1 MANRS
6 QIENDLK
13 KREKSN
19 SLQND
24 DLQKEHLDVINRLLD
39 CKKDHLDMITRLLDN
54 KKEQLDVVQRL
65 LDSKE
70 NDNYPGLLKLVHTA
84 ENNIYEWVKK
94 YSRLILI
101 VKDDKRW
108 KGDRANSYASTL
120 KYVNIL
126 SNIFYD
132 RRNSV

>member
-70 NDNYPGLLKLVHTA
+70 IDNYPGLLKLVHTA
-84 ENNIYEWVKK
+84 EQNICEWVKK

-101 VKDDKRW
+101 VKDDERW
-108 KGDRANSYASTL
+108 QEDRANSYASTL

-126 SNIFYD
+126 SNIFYE